1 MVKTL
6 DKQITISH
14 AQRADAPQGKI
25 FKLQEYQKKRINK
38 WIGSDSLEH
47 YGDET
52 QYIVEAIADTI
63 YRFQRLIGMP
73 SAWEA
78 DPIHLFIRFFVSLQ
92 QPKPYSSISKLRN
105 SVKKRPCSSLVI
117 LTSISRLSILIRPA
131 ENSSSV

>member
-1 MVKTL
+1 MNMVKTL

-63 YRFQRLIGMP
+63 YAFRGSSECLRPVGSGGLYFYPQAVTTSLPP
-73 SAWEA
+73 S
-78 DPIHLFIRFFVSLQ
+78 VSHPFL
-92 QPKPYSSISKLRN
+92 
-105 SVKKRPCSSLVI
+105 
-117 LTSISRLSILIRPA
+117 
-131 ENSSSV
+131 

>member
-63 YRFQRLIGMP
+63 YAFRGSSECRKETSLLFFGHLNQHLQ
-73 SAWEA
+73 AFHT
-78 DPIHLFIRFFVSLQ
+78 DP
-92 QPKPYSSISKLRN
+92 PG
-105 SVKKRPCSSLVI
+105 
-117 LTSISRLSILIRPA
+117 
-131 ENSSSV
+131 

>member
-47 YGDET
+47 YET

-63 YRFQRLIGMP
+63 YAFRGSSECPVRGKHTRFIYLSVFSYPFNNLNPIHP
-73 SAWEA
+73 SA
-78 DPIHLFIRFFVSLQ
+78 
-92 QPKPYSSISKLRN
+92 SSGT
-105 SVKKRPCSSLVI
+105 P
-117 LTSISRLSILIRPA
+117 
-131 ENSSSV
+131 

>member
-63 YRFQRLIGMP
+63 DGFG
-73 SAWEA
+73 
-78 DPIHLFIRFFVSLQ
+78 
-92 QPKPYSSISKLRN
+92 
-105 SVKKRPCSSLVI
+105 
-117 LTSISRLSILIRPA
+117 
-131 ENSSSV
+131 SSSECPVQRNPYPIFLFRQCLSFYPCL

>member
-47 YGDET
+47 YGDEI
-52 QYIVEAIADTI
+52 QSIVEAIADTI
-63 YRFQRLIGMP
+63 DGFGSSSECPVRGKQTRSIYLSVFSYPFNNLNPIHP
-73 SAWEA
+73 SA
-78 DPIHLFIRFFVSLQ
+78 
-92 QPKPYSSISKLRN
+92 SSGT
-105 SVKKRPCSSLVI
+105 P
-117 LTSISRLSILIRPA
+117 
-131 ENSSSV
+131 

>member
-1 MVKTL
+1 MNMVKTL

-14 AQRADAPQGKI
+14 AQRADAPQ
-25 FKLQEYQKKRINK
+25 
-38 WIGSDSLEH
+38 
-47 YGDET
+47 
-52 QYIVEAIADTI
+52 
-63 YRFQRLIGMP
+63 GMP

>member
-52 QYIVEAIADTI
+52 QYIVEAIAATI
-63 YRFQRLIGMP
+63 YVQRLIGMP

-131 ENSSSV
+131 ENSSFV

>member
-1 MVKTL
+1 MNMVKTL

-63 YRFQRLIGMP
+63 YAFRGSSECPVRGKQTRSIYLSVFLYPFNNLNPIHP
-73 SAWEA
+73 SA
-78 DPIHLFIRFFVSLQ
+78 
-92 QPKPYSSISKLRN
+92 SSGT
-105 SVKKRPCSSLVI
+105 P
-117 LTSISRLSILIRPA
+117 
-131 ENSSSV
+131 

>member
-38 WIGSDSLEH
+38 W
-47 YGDET
+47 
-52 QYIVEAIADTI
+52 
-63 YRFQRLIGMP
+63 IGMP